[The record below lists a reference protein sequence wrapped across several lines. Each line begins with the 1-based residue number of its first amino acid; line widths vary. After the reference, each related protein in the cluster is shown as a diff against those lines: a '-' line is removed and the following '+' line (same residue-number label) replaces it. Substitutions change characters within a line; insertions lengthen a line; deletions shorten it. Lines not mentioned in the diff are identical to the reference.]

1 MSVLLASNDIH
12 QPGTTQLNNRQL
24 CPITPHAAN
33 LCPFTHHADNLS
45 PITRHG
51 KPLCHASFSFST
63 AVQLTEKAEK
73 QRSARLARTSFIY
86 FELFI
91 LFPFPVLK
99 FRNFYPCL
107 PCWQNSGL
115 QQIKTPQALK
125 HIEKFLHIWQP
136 LTQLSFD
143 PFRTREYRE
152 NCFYSLDWKEMKI
165 LTWNI
170 NGIRAARRDKSL
182 KEVLDSLEADV
193 ICLQETKVT
202 RE

>member
-1 MSVLLASNDIH
+1 MKIV
-12 QPGTTQLNNRQL
+12 
-24 CPITPHAAN
+24 
-33 LCPFTHHADNLS
+33 
-45 PITRHG
+45 
-51 KPLCHASFSFST
+51 
-63 AVQLTEKAEK
+63 
-73 QRSARLARTSFIY
+73 
-86 FELFI
+86 
-91 LFPFPVLK
+91 
-99 FRNFYPCL
+99 
-107 PCWQNSGL
+107 
-115 QQIKTPQALK
+115 
-125 HIEKFLHIWQP
+125 HIWQP

-152 NCFYSLDWKEMKI
+152 NCFYLFYSLDWKEMKI

>member
-1 MSVLLASNDIH
+1 MIFTNQAPPSQTVGSYTQSLLTRLICARSRTTLIICHPSRVMENPFAMRVFCSALLCSWQRRQKSKEVRDWPERLSFIFNSLFSSSFLFEISKLLFSQFLSLVLAKL
-12 QPGTTQLNNRQL
+12 G
-24 CPITPHAAN
+24 
-33 LCPFTHHADNLS
+33 
-45 PITRHG
+45 TRHLEPWNTR
-51 KPLCHASFSFST
+51 KI
-63 AVQLTEKAEK
+63 V
-73 QRSARLARTSFIY
+73 
-86 FELFI
+86 
-91 LFPFPVLK
+91 
-99 FRNFYPCL
+99 
-107 PCWQNSGL
+107 
-115 QQIKTPQALK
+115 
-125 HIEKFLHIWQP
+125 HIWQP

-152 NCFYSLDWKEMKI
+152 NCFYLLDWKEMKI